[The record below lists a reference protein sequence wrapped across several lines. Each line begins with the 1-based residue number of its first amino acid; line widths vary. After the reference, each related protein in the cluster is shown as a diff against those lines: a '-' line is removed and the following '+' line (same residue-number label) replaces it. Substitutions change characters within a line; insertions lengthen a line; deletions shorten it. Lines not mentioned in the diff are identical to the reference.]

1 MIKEKYIPKKLSD
14 VKTNKKLI
22 EAITKIKNSVK
33 NETPVLI
40 SGPSGCGKTML
51 AKLVVKDL
59 NLNILYYSQRDF
71 KSTDIIDKIISQL
84 TINSF
89 FPTGVIIDDIE
100 GFKGLNKLSKI
111 LNNTTIPLIM
121 ICNDLY
127 RIPKDIRDSVNKVE
141 IKPLYVTSVRKIMRE
156 IAKKEGLK
164 FDAKNVSRDFR
175 MSLNLLFNDNTE
187 LFVTKDPFTKIRDVF
202 NNDINQVN
210 LKTIDLEWIIGNI
223 PNMLNGIDVCFAY
236 DVLDVALRLN
246 RVEVLKCL
254 PKGGGIPEYPLYLR
268 MIKQLKYK
276 KQEEKK

>member
-14 VKTNKKLI
+14 VKTNKKLM